1 MSGRSLTQR
10 EASNARKIAQVA
22 AIAGAAL
29 ALAAL
34 VFRLPGLGDAPAA
47 PGPIQWPDI
56 KPPADPQAGRPTPSR
71 DMDAA
76 ASRLALVSNKPK
88 PAAPQPEPTEVPNPE
103 QTSSTEIKYLGAV
116 LEPTRKIALL
126 RVGERQRMIAEGKT
140 VALADGG
147 TLEVVTIDAEGVVIR
162 DAQGER
168 RVEKSA
174 RTASAVTTITDNAVG
189 ASAIMPSPDDA
200 AESEGNEDMQR
211 RRMEAEARMKALR
224 DRTKAGGRNP

>member
-10 EASNARKIAQVA
+10 EASHARRIAQFA
-22 AIAGAAL
+22 AIAAALL

-34 VFRLPGLGDAPAA
+34 VFRLPGLGDAPAS

-56 KPPADPQAGRPTPSR
+56 KPPADPQAGKPTPSH
-71 DMDAA
+71 DMNAA
-76 ASRLALVSNKPK
+76 AARLALVSNKPK
-88 PAAPQPEPTEVPNPE
+88 PAAPQPEPTEVPNPN
-103 QTSSTEIKYLGAV
+103 QPNNTEIKYLGAV

-126 RVGERQRMIAEGKT
+126 RVGEKQRMIAEGKSIAM
-140 VALADGG
+140 VDGG

-174 RTASAVTTITDNAVG
+174 RTASAVTTITDAAAAPAVP
-189 ASAIMPSPDDA
+189 PSPDDA
-200 AESEGNEDMQR
+200 AEAGGNEDMQR